1 MLKYILEKRG
11 NMAGERYQ
19 LIAIDNLTK
28 ERYIIELRNDNKV
41 NKGSLGFIDRGV
53 SLFKNE
59 LELASYLYRKG
70 KLPTLNVTFTIMYKQ
85 KGEKYLP
92 LIFNDRHI
100 NNISRKVDNKINY
113 DDDFVYYVV
122 RLLLVKLGDENFY
135 NYIRRENRKNKRAV
149 NNGNYVDNKILDNI
163 IDYYHSYI
171 VPNNI
176 DENSALI
183 QYSLLKEFTQYKQLR
198 TLYYLMKSYDIQ
210 HKCTTE
216 LEEDR
221 MISLEEY
228 LTSLPD
234 ETDFGLGIK
243 EEKYELVKSLY
254 NHGGM
259 DAVYSNYDLDDIYD
273 GDGPKLK

>member
-1 MLKYILEKRG
+1 
-11 NMAGERYQ
+11 MAGERYQ

-28 ERYIIELRNDNKV
+28 ERYIIELRNDNKSS
-41 NKGSLGFIDRGV
+41 KGSLGFIDRGV

-59 LELASYLYRKG
+59 LELAGYLYKKG

-92 LIFNDRHI
+92 LIFQDNHI
-100 NNISRKVDNKINY
+100 NNIAKKVDNKINY

-122 RLLLVKLGDENFY
+122 RLLLAKLSDENFY
-135 NYIRRENRKNKRAV
+135 DYIRRENKKNQRAIH
-149 NNGNYVDNKILDNI
+149 NGNYVNNKILDDI
-163 IDYYHSYI
+163 IEYYYSYI

-176 DENSALI
+176 DANSALI
-183 QYSLLKEFTQYKQLR
+183 QYSLLNEFTQYKQLR
-198 TLYYLMKSYDIQ
+198 TLYYLMKSYDMQ
-210 HKCTTE
+210 HKSTTE

-221 MISLEEY
+221 TILLEEY
-228 LTSLPD
+228 LNFLPD

-243 EEKYELVKSLY
+243 EKKYELVKSLY

-259 DAVYSNYDLDDIYD
+259 DEVYSNYDLDDIYD
-273 GDGPKLK
+273 ADGPKLK

>member
-1 MLKYILEKRG
+1 
-11 NMAGERYQ
+11 MAGERYQ